1 MSLVIETDAA
11 GIRVI
16 ELNHPSRHNPFNERL
31 ENDVK
36 AALGRAND
44 DPGVRGVVV
53 TGRAGKSFSA
63 GGDFNEVKNLT
74 GGEDVDR
81 WIDRVTDLYV
91 AALKVDKPMVAAID
105 GYAIGIGF
113 QFSMMFDWRIMTDGA
128 EFRMPELKHGIGC
141 SMGAAILEHVF
152 SYNVTQDIIYA
163 CEPIGPEKALDY
175 RLVREVVRRE
185 DLVPRAIGIA
195 TMLADY
201 PVTPFRNTKRGL
213 VKGLMETLHR
223 TAEHSKQVHR
233 ASFAA
238 KSSQRHFK
246 NILGEK
252 YNLEMLADLAV

>member
-1 MSLVIETDAA
+1 MSLVNETDVDF
-11 GIRVI
+11 IRVI
-16 ELNHPSRHNPFNERL
+16 RLDHPSRQNPFNERL

-44 DPGVRGVVV
+44 DPSVRGVVV
-53 TGRAGKSFSA
+53 TGQEGKSFSA

-74 GGEDVDR
+74 GGDDVDR
-81 WIDRVTDLYV
+81 WIDRVTDLYQ
-91 AALKVDKPMVAAID
+91 AALKVEKPMVAAID

-113 QFSMMFDWRIMTDGA
+113 QFSLMFDWRIMSDQA

-163 CEPIGPEKALDY
+163 CESIGPEKALSH
-175 RLVREVVRRE
+175 RIVREVVSSE
-185 DLVPRAIGIA
+185 ALVPRAIEVA
-195 TMLADY
+195 KMLADY
-201 PVTPFRNTKRGL
+201 PTTPFRNTKRGF
-213 VKGLMETLHR
+213 VKGLMETLNR
-223 TAEHSKQVHR
+223 TAAHSKIVHR

-238 KSSQRHFK
+238 KAPQNHFK

-252 YNLEMLADLAV
+252 FNRSEAVELTT